1 MRVSWTK
8 LGEMFRQEETKV
20 KKLTK
25 VKRYHLTET
34 RPQDAYVIDR
44 SIATS
49 FSLHH
54 KILQLSQKRRLE
66 FYASLV
72 ETCSELPMYP

>member
-34 RPQDAYVIDR
+34 RTQDVIDR

-49 FSLHH
+49 FSLHR
-54 KILQLSQKRRLE
+54 KILQL
-66 FYASLV
+66 
-72 ETCSELPMYP
+72 YPKTPFGVLR